1 MLIFYPYR
9 LEWLS
14 GKLIKD
20 NDQYT
25 ELVQLYETM
34 KYREDEVQE
43 LLRFVDANP
52 DVFEISEDE
61 AIMDDCKKVLDDIT
75 NKIEKNY

>member
-14 GKLIKD
+14 GKLVKD
-20 NDQYT
+20 NNQYT